1 MSKVLNHEAII
12 MDGNGRWATERN
24 KKRSYGHKEGFN
36 TLRKLSRHIF
46 RSGVKVLSVYAF
58 STENFKREKEE
69 VDFLMNLFLK
79 SFKIL
84 ENELMKE
91 KVKIIFSGRKEPLN
105 DKVYKEMKRIEKNT
119 EKNDNAILN
128 VCLNYG
134 GHAEIIDASK
144 KITTDVLN
152 NKLDMSCLDEKTYN
166 KYLYNELPPI
176 DLLIRTGGELRV
188 SNFMLWQLA
197 YAEFYFTDTYFP
209 DFNESEF
216 DKAVESYNKRDRRFG
231 GVNKKQ

>member
-1 MSKVLNHEAII
+1 MNKVLNHVAII
-12 MDGNGRWATERN
+12 MDGNGRWATEKN

-46 RSGVKVLSVYAF
+46 RNGVKVLSVYAF

>member
-1 MSKVLNHEAII
+1 MNKVLNHVAII
-12 MDGNGRWATERN
+12 MDGNGRWATEKN

>member
-1 MSKVLNHEAII
+1 MNKVLNHVAII

-119 EKNDNAILN
+119 EKNDNEILN

>member
-1 MSKVLNHEAII
+1 MNKVLNHVAII

-176 DLLIRTGGELRV
+176 DLLNRTGGELRV

>member
-1 MSKVLNHEAII
+1 MNKVLNHVAII

>member
-1 MSKVLNHEAII
+1 MNKVLNHVAII

-209 DFNESEF
+209 DFNESEY

-231 GVNKKQ
+231 GVNKK

>member
-1 MSKVLNHEAII
+1 
-12 MDGNGRWATERN
+12 
-24 KKRSYGHKEGFN
+24 
-36 TLRKLSRHIF
+36 
-46 RSGVKVLSVYAF
+46 
-58 STENFKREKEE
+58 
-69 VDFLMNLFLK
+69 MNLFLK

>member
-1 MSKVLNHEAII
+1 MNKVLNHVAII

-231 GVNKKQ
+231 GVNKK

>member
-1 MSKVLNHEAII
+1 MNKVLNHVAII
-12 MDGNGRWATERN
+12 MDGNGRWATEKN

-209 DFNESEF
+209 DFNESEY

-231 GVNKKQ
+231 GINKKQ